1 MDMNSQSTLSDTIY
15 EINDYLN
22 RNFSC
27 SCGREHMAPIRH
39 IEINDTAL
47 TSLVPYLKENSF
59 SKAFLI
65 FDKNTY
71 KIAGNML
78 VALLDEYNQA
88 YSCHIIDDYE
98 PVPDEAA
105 IGDILIHYDPS
116 CDLIIGV
123 GSGTINDLSRFVSF
137 RLGLPYIIVATAPS
151 MDGYASAVAP
161 LIVRHSKTTYNA
173 HTPHAI
179 FADSRLLK
187 EAPQNMLAAGAGDI
201 LGKYSSLCDWEIAHI
216 ITGEYYCPSVAAIV
230 KQALEAVAKG
240 IAAAAEKNDEA
251 IRDLM
256 NALVLSGIAM
266 SFAGNSRPASG
277 SEHHLSHFWEMTYLF
292 EGRKPVLHGTKVGIG
307 TIAVIKAYEL
317 LMSRNIDFDKARKAA
332 SDYNQAEWEVF
343 MQRAYKQAAD
353 SVIKLERQ
361 VKKNSPDNV
370 ISRIRML
377 EENWHLLKKISGSMP
392 SADTVRS
399 YLQIL
404 GAPDSPMSIGI
415 SKELFITSFTAA
427 KELRNR
433 YGLLQLLFDLNL
445 TQEIAE
451 EVWDY
456 FQMG

>member
-1 MDMNSQSTLSDTIY
+1 
-15 EINDYLN
+15 
-22 RNFSC
+22 
-27 SCGREHMAPIRH
+27 
-39 IEINDTAL
+39 
-47 TSLVPYLKENSF
+47 
-59 SKAFLI
+59 
-65 FDKNTY
+65 
-71 KIAGNML
+71 
-78 VALLDEYNQA
+78 
-88 YSCHIIDDYE
+88 
-98 PVPDEAA
+98 
-105 IGDILIHYDPS
+105 
-116 CDLIIGV
+116 
-123 GSGTINDLSRFVSF
+123 
-137 RLGLPYIIVATAPS
+137 
-151 MDGYASAVAP
+151 
-161 LIVRHSKTTYNA
+161 
-173 HTPHAI
+173 
-179 FADSRLLK
+179 
-187 EAPQNMLAAGAGDI
+187 MLAAGAGDI

-332 SDYNQAEWEVF
+332 SGYNQAEWEVF

-370 ISRIRML
+370 ISRISML
-377 EENWHLLKKISGSMP
+377 EENWNLLKKISGSMP